1 MSTLE
6 KAIVIATNA
15 HTGQLDKG
23 GNPYI
28 LHPLRIMMKM
38 PSEESRIVA
47 VLHDVLEDTEVT
59 KEDLFQAGFSNEI
72 VEAVIAVTRDEDET
86 YMEFVKRAKL
96 NLIARAVKLA
106 DLEDNCDLSRIP
118 DPNSKD
124 HERLLRY
131 KKAIK
136 ELLST

>member
-38 PSEESRIVA
+38 PSKESMIVA

-72 VEAVIAVTRDEDET
+72 VEAVLAVTRDEDET
-86 YMEFVKRAKL
+86 YMEFVKRAKR
-96 NLIARAVKLA
+96 NPIARLVKLA

-118 DPNSKD
+118 DPKPKD
-124 HERLLRY
+124 HERLLLY
-131 KKAIK
+131 KEAIK